1 MPITLRSIL
10 ILFSHIRLYINIM
23 IMEEYLCNSSDFVN
37 LLSIQIQ
44 QLQHTLQHIHF
55 QLNNETDLEGFYP
68 ASREQLG
75 CLRRSD

>member
-1 MPITLRSIL
+1 
-10 ILFSHIRLYINIM
+10 
-23 IMEEYLCNSSDFVN
+23 MEEYLCNSSDFVN